1 MKVMEKSRSLL
12 SELFWFV
19 IKALIIVLILINF
32 VFMSCVVNGSSM
44 YPTYTEGDY
53 GYSFI
58 ITRKLGIRR
67 FDTAVIR
74 ADSSDREKFLVKRV
88 IGLPGETIEYRNN
101 QLYVNG
107 EYVEE
112 PFLKD
117 VTTQDLTVTLAE
129 DEFYC
134 LGDNRNVSRDSRYY
148 GPFKGESIVSTHLF
162 VIYPFA
168 AFGYHK

>member
-1 MKVMEKSRSLL
+1 MEKSRSLL

-74 ADSSDREKFLVKRV
+74 ADSSDRAKRSST
-88 IGLPGETIEYRNN
+88 GTIS
-101 QLYVNG
+101 
-107 EYVEE
+107 
-112 PFLKD
+112 FM
-117 VTTQDLTVTLAE
+117 
-129 DEFYC
+129 
-134 LGDNRNVSRDSRYY
+134 
-148 GPFKGESIVSTHLF
+148 STANMWKNLS
-162 VIYPFA
+162 
-168 AFGYHK
+168 